1 MLLLTIA
8 YRLPQAA
15 GAVAVALRALL
26 WSVVLNITL
35 ALAVAV
41 VVALAPYL
49 AQLVA
54 AGFVIVGYACLTYP
68 RSKAGRK

>member
-1 MLLLTIA
+1 MLTIIA

-15 GAVAVALRALL
+15 GAASVALRALL
-26 WSVVLNITL
+26 WSVVLIITL
-35 ALAVAV
+35 ALALAA
-41 VVALAPYL
+41 VVALWPYL

-68 RSKAGRK
+68 RSKGVCK